1 MKSIATTTE
10 KPDVDDLVA
19 FACRISLLCELATD
33 LVDGV
38 DTSQDYRLPQ
48 ITALLYTMQGSAV
61 QLARE
66 IDRLN

>member
-1 MKSIATTTE
+1 MKSIATTE

-19 FACRISLLCELATD
+19 FACRISQLCELATD
-33 LVDGV
+33 LVDGI

-48 ITALLYTMQGSAV
+48 LVALLYTMKDSTDH
-61 QLARE
+61 LASG

>member
-1 MKSIATTTE
+1 MKSIPTTE
-10 KPDVDDLVA
+10 EPNVDDLVA

-33 LVDGV
+33 LVDGI

-61 QLARE
+61 ELARK